1 MKEYMNRSTLPLDQ
15 NVGVIFK
22 IEMNL
27 SRSRMH
33 PNERTIVNMGAH
45 LLTNEIAEQVTICQF
60 NGQDITYNMGGTY
73 SSPAS
78 LEEIADWVAEKIEDK
93 AILAADYAREA
104 AEEEF
109 LQRDGNIYQA
119 LGLPY

>member
-1 MKEYMNRSTLPLDQ
+1 MKKYMNRTTLPLDQ
-15 NVGVIFK
+15 NTGVIFK

-45 LLTNEIAEQVTICQF
+45 LMTN
-60 NGQDITYNMGGTY
+60 DI
-73 SSPAS
+73 
-78 LEEIADWVAEKIEDK
+78 AEKIEDK
-93 AILAADYAREA
+93 AMIEADYEREM

-119 LGLPY
+119 LGLTY